1 MSFLERLKR
10 RTSVKQTR
18 AEGLAAAL
26 EAVGRFRGR
35 TFRVT
40 GGGIRAAHV
49 PYDEVSRFIEEEFP
63 GHYTYT
69 TKVETYT
76 SRRNVPHAWIEIK
89 GWSGL
94 SRQMNRYNPF
104 DMTCTIRTEPPE

>member
-1 MSFLERLKR
+1 MSLLERLKR
-10 RTSVKQTR
+10 RRSVKQTR

-26 EAVGRFRGR
+26 EAVERFRGR
-35 TFRVT
+35 TFRVN
-40 GGGIRAAHV
+40 GRGIRAAHV
-49 PYDEVSRFIEEEFP
+49 PQDEVARFIDEEFP
-63 GHYTYT
+63 GYYTYT

-76 SRRNVPHAWIEIK
+76 GRRNVRHAWIEIK